1 MNRRLSIL
9 VALVAIFALAGSAS
23 AAPSGG
29 SVIYSSLVTSPLPG
43 NLSSVGVESSYF
55 SEFGNAV
62 TFSASKNRSLSSVI
76 VTMSSL
82 ACQSGNWS
90 LGDCLTT
97 PGATFSVPITFNVY
111 NPSPDGIVPGGLIAS
126 ATQTFAI
133 PYRPSASTNC
143 PGGRWYD
150 KSQKKCFSGLATN
163 ITFNFHGE
171 ALPDSVVFGISYNT
185 TTNGPS
191 PIGQTAC
198 NSSAGG
204 CPYDSLNISL
214 STSVSVGTN
223 TYPGK
228 VWQNNIF
235 GSNYCD
241 NGLAGTGTFRLDSP
255 TVACWGASIPAVQF
269 KAAR

>member
-23 AAPSGG
+23 AAPSGS

-43 NLSSVGVESSYF
+43 NLPSVGVESSLF

-82 ACQSGNWS
+82 GCESGNWS
-90 LGDCLTT
+90 LGNCLTT

-111 NPSPDGIVPGGLIAS
+111 NPSTVGLTPGTLITS

-143 PGGRWYD
+143 TGGRWYD

-163 ITFNFHGE
+163 ITFNFAGVP
-171 ALPDSVVFGISYNT
+171 LPDSVVFGIAYNT
-185 TTNGPS
+185 TNSGPS

-204 CPYDSLNISL
+204 CGYDSLNISL

-223 TYPGK
+223 TYLGT
-228 VWQNNIF
+228 VWQNSVY
-235 GSNYCD
+235 GSSYCD
-241 NGLAGTGTFRLDSP
+241 GGLAGTGTFRLDSP
-255 TVACWGASIPAVQF
+255 TSACWGAFPAVQF